1 MIQLVASSGFLTV
14 NKVVAREFGLEAA
27 AFLGEL
33 ASTQVY
39 WESRGELNEDGMFF
53 ETAEQIEENTTLTAY
68 QQGKASKVLE
78 SAGLIKTTRKGV
90 PAKKYFAVDSD
101 GLNAFFKNKFPSFL
115 ETRNQKNEKLDSQ
128 KLGSIKKRDNKKRE
142 IRKENNTVFD
152 PLSEPVREKV
162 NDFLEYRKEIKKP
175 YKSEKSIESFVK
187 QVAKQEQLHGALA
200 VIQCIDTSMQNGW
213 QGVFWENIKSSKA
226 SSKLDAIDQWAENME
241 RRTNAEQ
248 GIF

>member
-14 NKVVAREFGLEAA
+14 NKYIASKFGLDAA
-27 AFLGEL
+27 VLLGEL
-33 ASTQVY
+33 ASTQIY
-39 WESRGELNEDGMFF
+39 WEEHGKLDEEGMFYQ
-53 ETAEQIEENTTLTAY
+53 TCEQITNNTTLSKH
-68 QQGKASKVLE
+68 QQAKAAKALEDAGVLRT
-78 SAGLIKTTRKGV
+78 KKKGIPPMKYYAIDADELYRV
-90 PAKKYFAVDSD
+90 LNQRWLKNLTNDGQKIEPTSVKK
-101 GLNAFFKNKFPSFL
+101 LNTNNKR
-115 ETRNQKNEKLDSQ
+115 E
-128 KLGSIKKRDNKKRE
+128 NKKRE

-152 PLSEPVREKV
+152 SLSEPVREKV

-226 SSKLDAIDQWAENME
+226 SSKLDAIDQWSANME
-241 RRTNAEQ
+241 RRANAEQ